1 MSSVQL
7 RPLMPPMLLQ
17 HLAPAMFLWR
27 LVSIVLR
34 PLVPP
39 MSLWCQASSIILRLL
54 QPMYLWCLVLP
65 MSRWYPVPFLFQSY
79 PGPFLWY
86 PVPFSVPC
94 TMQDRM
100 VFDGIPATSVPS
112 AIPVSDLQA
121 AFRAAAVPVLPAV
134 PTAAFQEAPG
144 GAVKE
149 SPEPPVPPSGAMMST
164 ASILSQLAL
173 SYCSKL
179 PSFSSTTV
187 VPELRG
193 ARGCNTSRTSSGSY
207 CSRGLRREYWCDTRI
222 NSYISIS
229 NLSAEDRPTANWAP
243 PVRHQQN
250 RPAPVAPAVEPP
262 SANTEF
268 ANRLQ
273 LKGRRAQAVESLVL
287 AVCEELKISAAG
299 PEGADG
305 ELTWDQV
312 FAELGDYAISPAII
326 EELKAAYEY
335 QGFDAKV
342 VAEQM
347 AARGVSKVHEKEGLK
362 VGAYMDR
369 LTLVVIG
376 LMRGANLDKVRK
388 GMKEANKSKLDT
400 LVRHYGLQSKPV
412 DTAAI
417 TLPRVIA
424 TFPGLA
430 MDVLKVVEMEPV
442 HHLTMTGLVENYPR
456 QMMFSAFPSLI
467 PRDIPDVL
475 LSAYLLYQHQV
486 SLVINKDNAQKQ
498 QASLEGFEH
507 AAMESN
513 YVTQRQRVLRLV
525 EEGWL
530 HIENGKVSLTPAVS
544 TALNKAAA
552 LYRTRK

>member
-1 MSSVQL
+1 MRAKEPAATT
-7 RPLMPPMLLQ
+7 RPPPK
-17 HLAPAMFLWR
+17 AP
-27 LVSIVLR
+27 
-34 PLVPP
+34 
-39 MSLWCQASSIILRLL
+39 
-54 QPMYLWCLVLP
+54 
-65 MSRWYPVPFLFQSY
+65 
-79 PGPFLWY
+79 
-86 PVPFSVPC
+86 
-94 TMQDRM
+94 
-100 VFDGIPATSVPS
+100 
-112 AIPVSDLQA
+112 
-121 AFRAAAVPVLPAV
+121 
-134 PTAAFQEAPG
+134 
-144 GAVKE
+144 
-149 SPEPPVPPSGAMMST
+149 
-164 ASILSQLAL
+164 
-173 SYCSKL
+173 
-179 PSFSSTTV
+179 
-187 VPELRG
+187 
-193 ARGCNTSRTSSGSY
+193 
-207 CSRGLRREYWCDTRI
+207 
-222 NSYISIS
+222 
-229 NLSAEDRPTANWAP
+229 EDRPTANWAP

-262 SANTEF
+262 SANAEF

-287 AVCEELKISAAG
+287 AVREELKIPAAG

-305 ELTWDQV
+305 ELTWGQV
-312 FAELGDYAISPAII
+312 LAELGDYAISPAII

-347 AARGVSKVHEKEGLK
+347 AARGVSKVHEKEGSK

-430 MDVLKVVEMEPV
+430 MDVLKVVEMGPV
-442 HHLTMTGLVENYPR
+442 RHLTMTGLVENYPR

-467 PRDIPDVL
+467 PRDIADVTEVL

-498 QASLEGFEH
+498 QASLEGFAR